1 MVSYKEYLKGL
12 GLTEEE
18 IESKLLE
25 LDEVNPIGIDS
36 WEELDGEVINGYR
49 LALCGHN
56 KTMLNIEKEVKGKLR
71 NYGIFNIELN
81 PTFAI
86 ESYLMVLEV
95 YVIMTD
101 IGRVYCGDEVC

>member
-1 MVSYKEYLKGL
+1 MVSYKESLLLK

-18 IESKLLE
+18 ITSKLLE

-49 LALCGHN
+49 LALAGHN
-56 KTMLNIEKEVKGKLR
+56 KHMLSISRNENGKER

-95 YVIMTD
+95 YVMMTD
-101 IGRVYCGDEVC
+101 KGRVYSKEEL